1 MQGWRDACVF
11 LRNPRLQLSQNLSQF
26 GALAGWAYDLPLQ
39 AHGPMEEPV
48 VMAPTPG
55 HRYSMAR
62 LEKSGALVYSPA
74 EVRVLALLQPLFL

>member
-1 MQGWRDACVF
+1 
-11 LRNPRLQLSQNLSQF
+11 
-26 GALAGWAYDLPLQ
+26 
-39 AHGPMEEPV
+39 
-48 VMAPTPG
+48 MAPTPG